1 MLDDVAVP
9 DALAGRGESRFEPDD
24 LSRVGD
30 DRVLESSFPWLRRG
44 DGAVK
49 LDRFDDLTLGIEDE
63 TLAVHE
69 LERDFVDVHRVG
81 VGGRVRRGE
90 ASTPHPAF
98 ASSARA
104 CDRVTTPVSWKRL
117 SRAATTRR

>member
-9 DALAGRGESRFEPDD
+9 DELAGRGESRFEPGD
-24 LSRVGD
+24 LSRVGN
-30 DRVLESSFPWLRRG
+30 DRVLESSFPWLWRG

-49 LDRFDDLTLGIEDE
+49 LDRFNDLTLGIQDE

-81 VGGRVRRGE
+81 VRRRVVDLPDLGRADSGVLCDGVHPLAVR
-90 ASTPHPAF
+90 
-98 ASSARA
+98 
-104 CDRVTTPVSWKRL
+104 
-117 SRAATTRR
+117 